1 MTPRTLASDLPG
13 TSRDLAAAT
22 AARIRAGLADRDLDV
37 DVVVAASPANVG
49 YATGYRSVAG
59 DLFRAHQ
66 MAAVIDPAST
76 TLVCP
81 AADTAPAMDAGVD
94 AGQLVPYGRF
104 YFEVKGTPDGPH
116 PSRMA
121 DQHDGVVPALVEA
134 LRRHGAARGRVG
146 LDLAGLGVHVDAV
159 VAALPDMR
167 VVDVGPWFSRLRQH
181 KLPGEVDRLRRAAR
195 LAEQG
200 IDRALQ
206 EARPGCTEADLAAV
220 VGRTM
225 LEGGGTPR
233 FVVVTAGL
241 RSALADAAATTAVI
255 ERGDLIRFDV
265 GCTVEGY
272 WSDMARTA
280 VAGAATDRQADR
292 YAALLAGEEA
302 QLNRIRPGI
311 RADDL
316 FDLAVEVVEQQGI
329 TPYRRHHCGHGI
341 GTEVYEPPIVAPTV
355 DALIEEHMT
364 FCLETP
370 FYELG
375 WGGMMVEDTVVVTTQ
390 GHERFTVSDRSLR
403 ELDW

>member
-1 MTPRTLASDLPG
+1 MTPLTTGATRSD
-13 TSRDLAAAT
+13 TRDLTAAT
-22 AARIRAGLADRDLDV
+22 AARVRAGLADLDV
-37 DVVVAASPANVG
+37 AVVVAASPANVG

-66 MAAVIDPAST
+66 MAAVVDAAGTS
-76 TLVCP
+76 LVCP
-81 AADTAPAMDAGVD
+81 AADTAPAMDAGVE
-94 AGQLVPYGRF
+94 ANQLVPYGRF
-104 YFEVKGTPDGPH
+104 YFEAAGTPDGPH

-121 DQHDGVVPALVEA
+121 DEHDGVVQALVEA
-134 LRRHGAARGRVG
+134 LRRHDATGGRVG
-146 LDLAGLGVHVDAV
+146 LDMAGLGVHADALA
-159 VAALPDMR
+159 AALPDTR
-167 VVDVGPWFSRLRQH
+167 VVDVGPWFARLRQH

-200 IDRALQ
+200 IERALE
-206 EARPGCTEADLAAV
+206 EARPGCTEADLAAI

-225 LEGGGTPR
+225 LEGGGMPR

-241 RSALADAAATTAVI
+241 RSALADAAATTAII

-280 VAGAATDRQADR
+280 VAGPATGRQADR

-302 QLNRIRPGI
+302 QLDRIRPGV

-316 FDLAVEVVEQQGI
+316 FDLAVEVVEQHGVS
-329 TPYRRHHCGHGI
+329 PYRRHHCGHGI
-341 GTEVYEPPIVAPTV
+341 GTEVYEPPIVAPNV
-355 DALIEEHMT
+355 DTPIEEHMT

-375 WGGMMVEDTVVVTTQ
+375 WGGMMVEDTVVVTAD